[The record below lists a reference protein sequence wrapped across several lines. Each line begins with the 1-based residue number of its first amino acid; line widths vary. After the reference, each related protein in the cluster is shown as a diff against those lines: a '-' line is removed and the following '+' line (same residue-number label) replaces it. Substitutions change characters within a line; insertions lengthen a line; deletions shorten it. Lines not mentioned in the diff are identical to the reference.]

1 MCMCVQAKLID
12 IEERERKGKKK
23 KCREKSQRTNRNTS
37 RCVRHGHL
45 FIGAEEERRRRRKTS
60 DERRFI
66 CVRSL
71 ASTSAD

>member
-1 MCMCVQAKLID
+1 M
-12 IEERERKGKKK
+12 RERRKEKKMSRKIPKERIEIRVDVCGTDIFSSLK
-23 KCREKSQRTNRNTS
+23 KRR
-37 RCVRHGHL
+37 
-45 FIGAEEERRRRRKTS
+45 RRRRRKTS